1 MGLNTKSLL
10 SESQRLRILELNRE
24 MLRVESHP
32 PLPLPP
38 PLKLTLDHVAPGKEI
53 EAEGCPV
60 YSIRQSLR
68 QLHPESS
75 STVDRFQFLFDRGG
89 VRSHESWSKPLLSMA
104 RSDPRHLLFM
114 DIESCG
120 FAGRAI
126 FLIGTMRF
134 TGDDFQY
141 ELILARDYQ
150 QEAGMLRRYAQL
162 IDSETILVTFNGR
175 TFDVPALQERAAV
188 HRTALP
194 QPMTHCDL
202 LIESRSRW
210 KKELPNCK
218 LQTLEVM
225 LCRRRRSGDVSGS
238 IIPQV
243 YHQFVRT
250 GRAGVLAQ
258 VLHHNRLDLWTLA
271 DLGAI
276 LLSGCDPLAVA
287 S

>member
-10 SESQRLRILELNRE
+10 SESQRRRILELNRE
-24 MLRVESHP
+24 MLQIKSAA
-32 PLPLPP
+32 PLPTPP

-53 EAEGCPV
+53 EIDGHRV
-60 YSIRQSLR
+60 YAISQSLR
-68 QLHPESS
+68 ELHPQAL
-75 STVDRFQFLFDRGG
+75 STVERFQYLFDRGG
-89 VRSHESWSKPLLSMA
+89 IRSQETWSEPLAVMA
-104 RSDPRHLLFM
+104 RSDPRRLLFM

-134 TGDDFQY
+134 TGDDFVY
-141 ELILARDYQ
+141 ELLLARDYQ

-162 IDSETILVTFNGR
+162 LSGAAVLVTFNGR
-175 TFDVPALQERAAV
+175 TFDEPALQERAAV

-194 QPMTHCDL
+194 KPTTHCDL
-202 LIESRSRW
+202 LVESRSRW

-225 LCRRRRSGDVSGS
+225 LCRRRRTGDVSGS
-238 IIPQV
+238 MIPQA

-250 GRAGVLAQ
+250 GRAGVIAQ

-276 LLSGCDPLAVA
+276 MLSGCDPIAVA